1 MTTVDIH
8 DVFGSE
14 RGDSFDIRKAYIL
27 GLLSE
32 LVYPKSDEERE
43 AYERFKSVN
52 RSNKKYRSKL
62 WGLFFR
68 QETKSN
74 TDHDTSDLIAAL
86 GDFARIEA
94 ERIERDLLSY
104 GFDKVQFFSGASTQC
119 FLAGKGEI
127 VILCF
132 RGTEPARLWD
142 IYADLMALPV
152 SAFGIAGLLHGGF
165 WSALKEVWQDPE
177 MPPLIWPE
185 ENEDRFQSD
194 LREAIK
200 QFVDPVRSPRVLL
213 CGHSLGGALA
223 TLAASRLVA
232 DGVLEH
238 EDILGIYTFGQP
250 RVGDADFCRGYPF
263 HRRHFRV
270 VNANDIVSR
279 VPPESLRLVESTLRK
294 FLGAET
300 DGFEKASWLSRLS
313 YRHVGRL
320 VLIGKH
326 FEPVLGGSKWGVI
339 KLQLMERIK
348 ALSGTRPW
356 MARVFPGVSDHSM
369 SKYNSVLSKALARHV
384 TTSFSENYHSEE
396 GFMSGP
402 ENSGELGRPTPVW
415 ISIFSSVGAGLLI
428 GYLVGMAVS
437 EVVGIFVGG
446 LATGLAALLGLS
458 DRNFTMAKGVRIGT
472 FCFSAIAGALIGTTI
487 RTHQLLSP
495 QVSEPT
501 LADVKQEY
509 VDLGFDKTE
518 VLGLLKNYINAQNNV
533 RTTIAQNSTLSK
545 AQTTAHFS
553 GGVTLSVCDQLTTP
567 HDKTLSAEQVVR
579 NFRLEGGQGWAGF
592 AELVEVEISEP
603 NRKEVLF
610 TARDAMCNSDQP
622 LTLVPETC
630 AKLDII
636 TDSRSLTDIEA
647 ALIQD
652 DLLASTLSRVKNLSI
667 AEDRIKA
674 LVLILELSCSL
685 KE

>member
-8 DVFGSE
+8 DVFDTA
-14 RGDSFDIRKAYIL
+14 RGYSFDIRKAYVL
-27 GLLSE
+27 GQLSE
-32 LVYPKSDEERE
+32 LVYPNTDEERE
-43 AYERFKSVN
+43 AYERFKSVSKSNQRN
-52 RSNKKYRSKL
+52 RSKF
-62 WGLFFR
+62 WDLFFR
-68 QETKSN
+68 QGTKSD
-74 TDHDTSDLIAAL
+74 TDQDTDDLTTAL
-86 GDFARIEA
+86 RNFARIEA
-94 ERIERDLLSY
+94 ERIERDLLSL

-119 FLAGKGEI
+119 FLASKGDV

-132 RGTEPARLWD
+132 RGTEPSRLWD
-142 IYADLMALPV
+142 LYADLMALPV

-165 WSALKEVWQDPE
+165 WNALKEVWQDLE
-177 MPPLIWPE
+177 MPRLIWPE
-185 ENEDRFQSD
+185 GNDGRFQPD
-194 LREAIK
+194 LREAIE
-200 QFVDPVRSPRVLL
+200 QFAGPGLSPRVWL

-238 EDILGIYTFGQP
+238 EDIAGIYTFGQP

-263 HRRHFRV
+263 HRRHFRA
-270 VNANDIVSR
+270 VNDNDIVTR
-279 VPPESLRLVESTLRK
+279 VPPESLRQVASTIQM
-294 FLGAET
+294 FLGAEP
-300 DGFEKASWLSRLS
+300 DSVEKASWLSRLS
-313 YRHVGRL
+313 YRHVGRR
-320 VLIGKH
+320 VFIGKH
-326 FEPVLGGSKWGVI
+326 SGPVVGGSKWGVI
-339 KLQLMERIK
+339 KLQLMARIK
-348 ALSGTRPW
+348 ALSGAGPV

-369 SKYNSVLSKALARHV
+369 SKYNSVLSEALARHV
-384 TTSFSENYHSEE
+384 KQSIREIHHSGE
-396 GFMSGP
+396 GFMTEPAKSGGP
-402 ENSGELGRPTPVW
+402 DRPTPLW

-509 VDLGFDKTE
+509 ADLGFDKTE

-533 RTTIAQNSTLSK
+533 RTTIAQNSTLTK

-553 GGVTLSVCDQLTTP
+553 GGVTLSVCDQLRTP

-610 TARDAMCNSDQP
+610 TARDAMCNSDEP

-630 AKLDII
+630 AKLDTII
-636 TDSRSLTDIEA
+636 DSRSLADIEA
-647 ALIQD
+647 ALVPD

-667 AEDRIKA
+667 AEDRAKA